1 MGSIMSQIVKGN
13 FPSEVELSTSWPS
26 WYYPNGPESDP
37 IPATAA
43 QKAKALEILK
53 LKVAT
58 ESTGFRT
65 GTFDPA
71 YWSGFQCTITGTPDV
86 IPPPILY
93 PLRLKKTDNR
103 ALWSQR
109 SKNTEI
115 IIGDYAKGTA
125 IITQQL
131 GTEVIK
137 RIPRY
142 GYLSLNVFTLG
153 YETRGSALSGRVRLP
168 GLGWFHVGHIKL
180 WYEQRT
186 QVSGKSPANAG
197 FTTVGLKETLIGYTD
212 LVIDSDLVTEVL
224 AKANQGDLDLLTFYA
239 ELPETVKSFYDL
251 LKRIVKIATDMKHK
265 EFRWYDKLK
274 KKTDNKEIKYVVVN
288 GVRVADEL
296 ASLRLRYRYEILP
309 LVLSL
314 TDLAKS
320 LNVPVKTFVTTKKR
334 SVTNLAPFGHSGWV
348 SQEQHGQNI
357 NRAWCKRAFSI
368 DENTQFTRAFSQ
380 DIAVTA
386 FELITGSFIL
396 DWAFNLGDYVAAL
409 NLFSAEAHSH
419 EGFSFSSKFES
430 NMTLRPTGVTS
441 TDGPCVNIEI
451 KSYELKVIN
460 PREHIC
466 VIPSNGLFGNVRRE
480 LDLAAFAWISFSSRF
495 KKNWHIN

>member
-1 MGSIMSQIVKGN
+1 MSQTVKGN
-13 FPSEVELSTSWPS
+13 FPSEVILNSNWPQ
-26 WYYPNGPESDP
+26 WFYPNGPQGEAIAVTS
-37 IPATAA
+37 A
-43 QKAKALEILK
+43 QKAQILK
-53 LKVAT
+53 LLQLKVAT
-58 ESTGFRT
+58 ESTGFSV
-65 GTFDPA
+65 GGFDQTN
-71 YWSGFQCTITGTPDV
+71 WRGFQCTIKGTPDV

-103 ALWSQR
+103 VLWSQR
-109 SKNTEI
+109 TKNTEI
-115 IIGDYAKGTA
+115 IIGDYAKGKA

-131 GTEVIK
+131 GTEVIST
-137 RIPRY
+137 IPRY
-142 GYLSLNVFTLG
+142 GYFDLNVFGIG
-153 YETRGSALSGRVRLP
+153 YQTHGTALSGRVCLP
-168 GLGWFHVGHIKL
+168 GLGWFHVGHFRL

-197 FTTVGLKETLIGYTD
+197 FSTVGLQQALVGYTD
-212 LVIDSDLVTEVL
+212 LVIDSELVTEVL

-251 LKRIVKIATDMKHK
+251 LKRIIKIAAEMKQK
-265 EFRWYDKLK
+265 EFRWFNQLK
-274 KKTDNKEIKYVVVN
+274 KKTTNKKIKYIVVN
-288 GVRVADEL
+288 GVEVADEL
-296 ASLRLRYRYEILP
+296 ASLRLRYRYEIVP

-320 LNVPVKTFVTTKKR
+320 LNVPVKTFVTTTKR
-334 SVTNLAPFGHSGWV
+334 VVTDPKPFGFSGWA
-348 SQEQHGQNI
+348 SQEQHGQNT

-409 NLFSAEAHSH
+409 NLFSADAHSH
-419 EGFSFSSKFES
+419 EGFSFSSKFEG
-430 NMTLRPTGVTS
+430 NLILRPAGVTS
-441 TDGPCVNIEI
+441 KNGPQVGIEI
-451 KSYELKVIN
+451 QSYELKVIN

-466 VIPSNGLFGNVRRE
+466 VIPSNGLFGDIARE
-480 LDLAAFAWISFSSRF
+480 LDLAAFAWMSFSSRF
-495 KKNWHIN
+495 KKS